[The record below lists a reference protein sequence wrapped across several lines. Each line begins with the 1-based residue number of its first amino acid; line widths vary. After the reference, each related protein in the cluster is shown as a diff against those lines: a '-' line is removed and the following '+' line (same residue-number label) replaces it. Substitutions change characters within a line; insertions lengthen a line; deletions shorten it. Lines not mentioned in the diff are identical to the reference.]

1 MNTLTRRG
9 FLRLSLWTAGGI
21 VLLEPLSVFGGT
33 GLAII
38 ENAGAVILA
47 DPSRCV
53 GCGRCELACTEFN
66 DGAAQ
71 PSLSRIKVGRNL
83 AFGPWPFGA
92 EPASGLWGNGLIVQD
107 TCRQCHHPVPCAEA
121 CPVQAIVAD
130 PATGARRVD
139 PARCTGCRLCLNAC
153 PWAMISFDEAAGKAT
168 KCFLCDGQPKCVEAC
183 PSAALRCVP
192 WRDLGREAPAPL
204 AAVLGLSAEKA
215 ASCRDCHN

>member
-53 GCGRCELACTEFN
+53 GCGRCELACTEFKTTARPSPPCP
-66 DGAAQ
+66 GSRSAATW
-71 PSLSRIKVGRNL
+71 PS
-83 AFGPWPFGA
+83 GPWPFGA

-153 PWAMISFDEAAGKAT
+153 PLGH
-168 KCFLCDGQPKCVEAC
+168 
-183 PSAALRCVP
+183 
-192 WRDLGREAPAPL
+192 DLL
-204 AAVLGLSAEKA
+204 
-215 ASCRDCHN
+215 